1 MPCGLQDLFAETHI
15 IRDEASLV
23 PPAVDYSYSR
33 IDAAMVDGRRPAVY
47 DYDDAQVCMPPLF
60 IPKIPIVAAEPGR
73 MLKPQ
78 SCVML
83 GTSSVALCR
92 FVSLVSL

>member
-1 MPCGLQDLFAETHI
+1 LQDLFAETHI

-47 DYDDAQVCMPPLF
+47 DYDDAQVCMPPLSH
-60 IPKIPIVAAEPGR
+60 PETLNCGR
-73 MLKPQ
+73 DSWMDAYILIR
-78 SCVML
+78 VML
-83 GTSSVALCR
+83 GSG
-92 FVSLVSL
+92 